1 MGNHK
6 AEPIMKIIDAS
17 QKLLAMW
24 NKLILQMQK
33 NLLNEFYIG
42 MGVNLPDA
50 GDAWIRELNVRVQFA
65 TNTDLSDFTKGIT
78 DVVEH
83 SIAED
88 YPKLALDVIGLA
100 TDFVTQAM
108 GSGSLKSGVQSTSVK
123 SVVKDPN
130 NPNKEITFVTAIY
143 AVTVEC
149 EASQWFTKS
158 NFYATKF
165 AFVVWTPKKNELP
178 LIPDFNLPFKKL

>member
-17 QKLLAMW
+17 AKLLAMW
-24 NKLILQMQK
+24 NKLNLQMQK

-50 GDAWIRELNVRVQFA
+50 IEAYIRELNVRVQFA

-78 DVVEH
+78 SVVED
-83 SIAED
+83 SLAED
-88 YPKLALDVIGLA
+88 YPKLALDVISLA
-100 TDFVTQAM
+100 TDFVTQAL
-108 GSGSLKSGVQSTSVK
+108 GSGSLKAGVQSTSMK
-123 SVVKDPN
+123 SIIKNPS
-130 NPNKEITFVTAIY
+130 NPNDEITFVTAIY

-165 AFVVWTPKKNELP
+165 AFVVWTPKKNELVLMP
-178 LIPDFNLPFKKL
+178 KMDIQ